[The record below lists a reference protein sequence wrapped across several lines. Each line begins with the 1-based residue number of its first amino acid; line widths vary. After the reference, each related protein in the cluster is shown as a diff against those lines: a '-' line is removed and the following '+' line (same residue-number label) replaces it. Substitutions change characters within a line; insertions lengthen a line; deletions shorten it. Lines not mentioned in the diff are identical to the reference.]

1 MKLLTNWIKEKILI
15 KLICIFHNWL
25 KLQFNLYKLYN
36 LGGEIMDD
44 DIVKILKDTL
54 EIIKILNEQKKD
66 YINSLLK
73 VCIALIISFTVIICC
88 FYALYFTMWG
98 GDNVWEWL
106 QKILFP
112 KGKKKKNKKDKKGDD
127 K

>member
-1 MKLLTNWIKEKILI
+1 MRLKCLDLVQVQTEYIHRNR
-15 KLICIFHNWL
+15 L
-25 KLQFNLYKLYN
+25 KLQVNSIYILVYV
-36 LGGEIMDD
+36 LGVEIMDD

-88 FYALYFTMWG
+88 FYGLYFTM
-98 GDNVWEWL
+98 
-106 QKILFP
+106 
-112 KGKKKKNKKDKKGDD
+112 
-127 K
+127 

>member
-1 MKLLTNWIKEKILI
+1 
-15 KLICIFHNWL
+15 
-25 KLQFNLYKLYN
+25 
-36 LGGEIMDD
+36 MDD
-44 DIVKILKDTL
+44 DIVKIIKDTL
-54 EIIKILNEQKKD
+54 EIIKILNEQKED

-98 GDNVWEWL
+98 DDNMWEWL

-112 KGKKKKNKKDKKGDD
+112 KGKKTKNKNSKKGGC

>member
-1 MKLLTNWIKEKILI
+1 MNEKDLLETLKITIELVRKLNNEKREYIKS
-15 KLICIFHNWL
+15 
-25 KLQFNLYKLYN
+25 
-36 LGGEIMDD
+36 
-44 DIVKILKDTL
+44 IVKI
-54 EIIKILNEQKKD
+54 
-66 YINSLLK
+66 
-73 VCIALIISFTVIICC
+73 CIALIISFTIIICC

-98 GDNVWEWL
+98 GEIMWEWL

>member
-1 MKLLTNWIKEKILI
+1 
-15 KLICIFHNWL
+15 
-25 KLQFNLYKLYN
+25 
-36 LGGEIMDD
+36 MDD
-44 DIVKILKDTL
+44 DTVKILKDTL

-88 FYALYFTMWG
+88 FYALYFTMWR

-112 KGKKKKNKKDKKGDD
+112 KGKKSKSKNSKKEGK
-127 K
+127 

>member
-1 MKLLTNWIKEKILI
+1 
-15 KLICIFHNWL
+15 
-25 KLQFNLYKLYN
+25 
-36 LGGEIMDD
+36 MDD
-44 DIVKILKDTL
+44 DIVKIIKDTI

-73 VCIALIISFTVIICC
+73 VCIALIISFTVIICS
-88 FYALYFTMWG
+88 FYALYFTMQEVKNMWQ
-98 GDNVWEWL
+98 WL

-112 KGKKKKNKKDKKGDD
+112 KGKKNKKDKKGGD